1 MQQDNYDSSTS
12 GYIVDSFEG
21 ISREFTDVEILSTS
35 EVNIVAKGKR
45 YGRWWLLKGEG
56 EQSDGERE
64 ALRQRLRKE
73 LEILMLLQHPHVV
86 TPVGL
91 EEVESLGVCI
101 VMEYVDGTTLKEWL
115 LGKHSLKERRRVA
128 DELTNAI
135 GYIHSKGIV
144 HRDLK
149 PENIMV
155 TRNGENVK
163 LIDFGLADTDS
174 HAVLKQPAGTLQYM
188 SPEQQQT
195 AVADVRN
202 DIYSLGVIF
211 QQMDLGYGS
220 IIKKC
225 LLPISQRY
233 QHVAALRN
241 DMAKRNKRGWR
252 IVVWSIIAAF
262 VVLLLS
268 VVGLAVRQKMLNQTI
283 DSQYQ
288 TIDTQQKE
296 IRSQQAAIKNQHAEL
311 GDLRQHAQENR
322 QELETQKGNI
332 QVLENDKVVQQE
344 QEREQQRQ
352 KELQRENERRKQQYV
367 ACWMAGSDSL
377 NKAVNTAGS
386 PNERYERGM
395 RAIQK
400 FMSSETA
407 NLNADEKQRL
417 ERNLKAIL
425 NSLIER

>member
-1 MQQDNYDSSTS
+1 MKKQDLDSSAS
-12 GYIVDSFEG
+12 GYITDSFEG
-21 ISREFTDVEILSTS
+21 ISHTFTDVEILSTS
-35 EVNIVAKGKR
+35 DVNVVAKAKR
-45 YGRWWLLKGEG
+45 YGRWWLLKGLRNEVAG
-56 EQSDGERE
+56 E
-64 ALRQRLRKE
+64 AACLQRLRKE
-73 LEILMLLQHPHVV
+73 FEILMQMQHPSVV
-86 TPVGL
+86 TAYGL
-91 EEVESLGVCI
+91 ETVEGIGYCI
-101 VMEYVDGTTLKEWL
+101 VMEFVDGSTLKDWL
-115 LGKHSLKERRRVA
+115 QGETTKQQRRRVA
-128 DELTNAI
+128 DELTAAI
-135 GYIHSKGIV
+135 GYVHAKGIA

-149 PENIMV
+149 PENIIV
-155 TRNGENVK
+155 TRNGKGVK

-174 HAVLKQPAGTLQYM
+174 HAILKQPAGTLQYM

-252 IVVWSIIAAF
+252 IAVWGIIAAF

-268 VVGLAVRQKMLNQTI
+268 VVGLTVRQKMLNQTI

-296 IRSQQAAIKNQHAEL
+296 IRSQQAAIKNQHTEL

-322 QELETQKGNI
+322 LELEMQKGNI
-332 QVLENDKVVQQE
+332 QVLENDKMVQQE

-352 KELQRENERRKQQYV
+352 KELQRENERRKQLYV